1 MRPPTPQ
8 RIPKS
13 MEKKKKSFWII
24 LGIGAFVIFLLILT
38 STVLNVGANL
48 ARINKYVEYGFYA
61 LVLVLV
67 YIFILNPLRVILFAP
82 TISVETVLDEKTR
95 KTRKN
100 YRKVAKNIIEQDMID
115 QIDKEAIKNSLNQH
129 DKLLE
134 ELNRVFDKS
143 IKKELNKIIIKNA
156 KTVLVSTAVSQN
168 GRLDMLMVM
177 SVNLKMIKELVL
189 KCGFRPSYA
198 NLGKLSVNVF
208 GTALIAEGLENL
220 DISDILPQSATSM
233 LAEVPLIKPIMSSIV
248 QGISNALL
256 TIRIGIVA
264 RKYLFADTKIVSKNQ
279 IRIEAFKESVKML
292 PVVIKESMKSFPSR
306 IGALFKTKNVEENY

>member
-1 MRPPTPQ
+1 M
-8 RIPKS
+8 K
-13 MEKKKKSFWII
+13 KKKKSFWII

-95 KTRKN
+95 KTRRN

-233 LAEVPLIKPIMSSIV
+233 LAEIPLIKPIMSSIV

>member
-1 MRPPTPQ
+1 M
-8 RIPKS
+8 K
-13 MEKKKKSFWII
+13 KKKKSFWII